1 MPWANTPYKK
11 AVIVFRMAN
20 QNQDIPASLQ
30 GIIAHF
36 NKMRD
41 FRIDRTK
48 RHELLDIFVI
58 AVCAGIAGVKT
69 WTGVEEF
76 ARARVDWFG
85 QFLNLK
91 HGAPSHD
98 TFRRIFMLMDT
109 DEFIKIFTDWMKE
122 VVKDS
127 NIEQI
132 CIDGKTLR
140 RSFTQGKKT
149 SALHIVNAWSTGT
162 SLCLAQLES
171 EGKKNEIK
179 TIPKILNLINPKGC
193 IVSLDAMGCQ
203 VEIAEK
209 IVSQGGDYLFG
220 LKGNQGTLEGR
231 VKELF
236 NSLPVHPKDTKKF
249 TVSTFKTEGEGHGRK
264 EIRNCTVL
272 REREDQILGMNV
284 LNKWPLLTTF
294 IEVDSKITN
303 KASGEFRE
311 YTRYYISS
319 ADFTGEDALS
329 SVRKHWEVENKLH
342 WSLDV
347 TFREDDSRN
356 RTGNSG
362 NNCSILRKIA
372 FNLLNMDPSDKTLP
386 LKQQQAAGDNSYLL
400 KVLLRNC
407 LERK

>member
-1 MPWANTPYKK
+1 MG
-11 AVIVFRMAN
+11 N

-36 NKMRD
+36 NRMRD
-41 FRIDRTK
+41 FRVDRTK

-76 ARARVDWFG
+76 AKARVDWFG

-109 DEFIKIFTDWMKE
+109 GQFIEIFTDWMKE

-127 NIEQI
+127 DIEQI

-140 RSFTQGKKT
+140 RSFARGKKT
-149 SALHIVNAWSTGT
+149 TALHIVNAWSTGT

-209 IVSQGGDYLFG
+209 IISQGGDYLLG
-220 LKGNQGTLEGR
+220 LKGNQSTLEER
-231 VKELF
+231 VKGLF
-236 NSLPVHPKDTKKF
+236 DSLSSRPRDSETF

-264 EIRNCTVL
+264 EIRNCTVIA
-272 REREDQILGMNV
+272 EKKDKILGINV
-284 LNKWPLLTTF
+284 LNKWPSLTTF
-294 IEVDSKITN
+294 IEVDSKITDKMN
-303 KASGEFRE
+303 SKSRE

-319 ADFTGEDALS
+319 ADFTGEEALS

-347 TFREDDSRN
+347 TFREDESRN
-356 RTGNSG
+356 RSGNSG
-362 NNCSILRKIA
+362 NNCSVLRKIA
-372 FNLLNMDPSDKTLP
+372 LNLLNMDPSDKTLP
-386 LKQQQAAGDNSYLL
+386 LKQQRAAGDNSYLL